1 MLLLSCVWLHVK
13 RSYPGLTL
21 VFFPHPKALGSRQG
35 KKPLKRPSQIQF
47 SSLDYKL
54 FKPIYFLHV
63 HGNCREC
70 ARLEKKGSIYKV
82 QLCLALVLLLL
93 PAAKLENFNFY
104 RLEQEKSC
112 NFCVATF
119 SYLGETFF
127 CQIFPKLIGF
137 S

>member
-1 MLLLSCVWLHVK
+1 MLCSLVFGCMSNDHIQALLS
-13 RSYPGLTL
+13 Y
-21 VFFPHPKALGSRQG
+21 FPSPSKSLSSRQG

-47 SSLDYKL
+47 SSLHNKL

-82 QLCLALVLLLL
+82 QLCLAGATVLL
-93 PAAKLENFNFY
+93 PKVENFNFC
-104 RLEQEKSC
+104 RKDKSC

-119 SYLGETFF
+119 SRLENEKPSSVKYS
-127 CQIFPKLIGF
+127 QN
-137 S
+137 